1 MALIVIGVVEK
12 DRFYRYICI
21 GYLFCGIQ
29 PIVSTCMAMTKSDVR
44 KYTRDL
50 ITLSYIR
57 KASATSSLKQPGTD
71 DDNDN
76 DNDEEEEES
85 RTIFFHNVAE

>member
-1 MALIVIGVVEK
+1 M
-12 DRFYRYICI
+12 
-21 GYLFCGIQ
+21 Q

-50 ITLSYIR
+50 ITLSYVR
-57 KASATSSLKQPGTD
+57 KAAIATSSLKQPGTD

>member
-1 MALIVIGVVEK
+1 MALLVVGAVK
-12 DRFYRYICI
+12 NLDHPGFICI

-50 ITLSYIR
+50 ITISYVR
-57 KASATSSLKQPGTD
+57 KASALKQSGTD

-76 DNDEEEEES
+76 ERDEEEE
-85 RTIFFHNVAE
+85 R

>member
-1 MALIVIGVVEK
+1 MALLVVGAAENNK
-12 DRFYRYICI
+12 YANLICI

-50 ITLSYIR
+50 ITLSYVR
-57 KASATSSLKQPGTD
+57 KA
-71 DDNDN
+71 
-76 DNDEEEEES
+76 
-85 RTIFFHNVAE
+85 RT

>member
-1 MALIVIGVVEK
+1 MALIVIGATK
-12 DRFYRYICI
+12 NYAFSKFICI

-50 ITLSYIR
+50 ITLSYVR
-57 KASATSSLKQPGTD
+57 KASATSYLKQPGTY

-76 DNDEEEEES
+76 DNDNERE
-85 RTIFFHNVAE
+85 